1 MIEKRKEISMASE
14 IKAIAHSRERFL
26 DLLLLAN
33 PSEEM
38 VLKYLEVGYL
48 FVLFE
53 GDEAYGVIHLAPQE
67 GNVIEIKNLAVK
79 QEAQGLGYGKKL
91 VQHARAFCKQRGYD
105 KIIVGTGNSSINNVA
120 FYQKVGFRFL
130 SILRDF
136 FTAHYDE
143 PIFENGIQCRDMLLL
158 ELDLTDE

>member
-1 MIEKRKEISMASE
+1 MASE
-14 IKAIAHSRERFL
+14 IKAIVHGRERYL
-26 DLLLLAN
+26 NLLLLAD

-38 VLKYLEVGYL
+38 VLKYLGEGFL

-67 GNVIEIKNLAVK
+67 GNVIEIKNMAVK
-79 QEAQGLGYGKKL
+79 QEAQGHGYGKKL
-91 VQHARAFCKQRGYD
+91 VQHVRAFCKQRGYD

-143 PIFENGIQCRDMLLL
+143 PIFENGIQCRDMLLF